1 MCIQFAG
8 STQTRIYD
16 INWKKDATITGIGLS
31 LNVLGLALLNNA
43 EKPNA
48 LEISALNRNDI
59 WAFDRG
65 ATFKNSA
72 SAGNWSDILLYSAS
86 TIPFL
91 TYFDKTCR
99 AEGGTI
105 ALMAVET
112 WLITNGITNI
122 VKATTKRYRP
132 FVYNEQFSLEE
143 KLATGSRRSFFS
155 GHTSSTTALSFFT
168 AQVYIDTHPDM
179 KNKWIVWT
187 MGAAIPATIGYL
199 RYEAGKHYPTDIIS
213 GYLVGATIGYLIPKI
228 HKSENLR
235 INTLST
241 NGISI
246 SYNFK

>member
-1 MCIQFAG
+1 MFFGRKI
-8 STQTRIYD
+8 SY
-16 INWKKDATITGIGLS
+16 WLKK
-31 LNVLGLALLNNA
+31 
-43 EKPNA
+43 
-48 LEISALNRNDI
+48 
-59 WAFDRG
+59 
-65 ATFKNSA
+65 
-72 SAGNWSDILLYSAS
+72 IL
-86 TIPFL
+86 
-91 TYFDKTCR
+91 
-99 AEGGTI
+99 
-105 ALMAVET
+105 
-112 WLITNGITNI
+112 
-122 VKATTKRYRP
+122 
-132 FVYNEQFSLEE
+132 
-143 KLATGSRRSFFS
+143 FS

-168 AQVYIDTHPDM
+168 AKVYIDTHPDM